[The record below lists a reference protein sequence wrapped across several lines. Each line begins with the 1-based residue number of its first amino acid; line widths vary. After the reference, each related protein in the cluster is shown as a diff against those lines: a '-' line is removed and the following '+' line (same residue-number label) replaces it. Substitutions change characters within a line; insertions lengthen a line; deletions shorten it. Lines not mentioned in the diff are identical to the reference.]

1 MFALFG
7 INFPPTYDPTI
18 SSHEGVYSVVFQFT
32 PSILYNLQKNCEAF
46 KQYNMKQMK
55 VAKKREALLEHQIE
69 KEKKRDEREEEGK
82 RRKVVGQWE
91 WLKNIV
97 FY

>member
-1 MFALFG
+1 
-7 INFPPTYDPTI
+7 
-18 SSHEGVYSVVFQFT
+18 
-32 PSILYNLQKNCEAF
+32 
-46 KQYNMKQMK
+46 MK